1 MVVGLPAKVLAGIK
15 ASRVVGVL
23 RADSS
28 QSAIQASLAAVAG
41 GLRVVELTF
50 TTPNLTEAIEQLKK
64 LLPADVLLGA
74 GTVLNL
80 EQAKAAV
87 QAGAAF
93 LVSPHLSEE
102 VLAFAQTE
110 NILYIPGVVTP
121 TEMLRATQLGAIAL
135 KLFPAESSGGLA
147 YLKDIL
153 APLPHLQIMVTGGIQ
168 PSQTKAYLEAGAVAV
183 GLGSYFFPK
192 AAMAAQDWQAV
203 QAATRVALVQCG
215 TRQIIEVSDAQI
227 IEVSDA

>member
-1 MVVGLPAKVLAGIK
+1 MSMVMYWWWMVVGLPAKVLAAIK
-15 ASRVVGVL
+15 AARVVGVL

-28 QSAIQASLAAVAG
+28 QSAIQASLASVAG

-50 TTPNLTEAIEQLKK
+50 TIPNVTEAIEHLKNV
-64 LLPADVLLGA
+64 LPDNVLLGA
-74 GTVLNL
+74 GTVLSL

-87 QAGAAF
+87 LAGATF
-93 LVSPHLSEE
+93 LVSPHLSESI
-102 VLAFAQTE
+102 LAFAQAE
-110 NILYIPGVVTP
+110 QILYIPGVVTP
-121 TEMLRATQLGAIAL
+121 TEMLRATELGATAL

-168 PSQTKAYLEAGAVAV
+168 PSQTKSYLEAGAVAV

-192 AAMAAQDWQAV
+192 AAMITNDWQAV
-203 QAATRVALVQCG
+203 ESSTQAALVACG
-215 TRQIIEVSDAQI
+215 VSDHA
-227 IEVSDA
+227 